1 VEQKTLSDLN
11 QFRKDIGNLGF
22 SNMSDKIDDILEALN
37 QAVELE
43 RNLKNM
49 YTIEEDKVQI
59 QIKQADIHR
68 IGLKIIDVFE
78 CEFQIVTQLLKTFNL
93 AKINENLKTFGQ
105 LENMIYD
112 VFNFDN
118 EDLEINQ
125 EKIEKK

>member
-1 VEQKTLSDLN
+1 MEQKTLSDLN